1 MSSQE
6 RSTSPISLED
16 EVSWSPQESTVYS
29 PVSNNEINNE
39 PDNEINDEANNE
51 HLHTTEF
58 LNHDRKKRRMIK
70 TTKPSA
76 FSTPIQ
82 INSSRTNAS
91 FTRFF
96 FEDDKKDDQIKYCK
110 ICVKEYEGTRTKL
123 YPYSKSGGSTGHLT
137 HHLRE
142 RHNITANNYKEHL
155 DSSQEPIVKVNLITN
170 YITNLPP
177 LSTKRQNELT
187 KVLIEFIVCDIQ
199 PLYILQDPSFRRLLL
214 EFQPQYRI
222 PCASTVKKHISETY
236 SKEID
241 RLREILANTATIEG
255 LKQIKHIHQ
264 RLKNIQTFFRL
275 PKQAQRLKEMQ
286 VRHAST
292 ESQNIDNNDEIVNP
306 LEILTDCRTRWN
318 SAYLAWKRILELYPA
333 MRSLAASLQFKPD
346 TISKK
351 EGEKLDQLCL
361 TLEEKKFVE
370 EVVDVLKPF
379 EEITRHFSGSKYPTI
394 NLIYPYIR
402 MLKNKYAPRVENGE
416 SFEKWIALIYGSLP
430 ENSEQISENLS
441 DDDTSVSSGDEANIP
456 SAGTRQQWQ
465 YAHRSIHSRGRGRGC
480 RSGKHKRR
488 VKSVAELDDT
498 NNIKYLPPTKCE
510 GLLEK
515 MRAAIYLSLDELWSI
530 PDEIG
535 LKASMLDPRVLKLL
549 PFATE
554 DERRNTEAQIRAELS
569 ILEAQFRQNNDK
581 IEACITTEEEEYDS
595 LSAELWGSLSTPTPQ
610 TITEDELTKY
620 LKEQIAHKSQD
631 PLIWWKEQLD
641 KFYKSIILIKLSQLS
656 RLLPYEA

>member
-16 EVSWSPQESTVYS
+16 EVSWLPQESTVYS

-39 PDNEINDEANNE
+39 ANNE
-51 HLHTTEF
+51 HLYTTEF

-91 FTRFF
+91 YTRFF
-96 FEDDKKDDQIKYCK
+96 FEDNKKDNQIKYCK
-110 ICVKEYEGTRTKL
+110 ICVKKYEETRTKP

-137 HHLRE
+137 YHLRE

-187 KVLIEFIVCDIQ
+187 KVLIEFIV
-199 PLYILQDPSFRRLLL
+199 L
-214 EFQPQYRI
+214 
-222 PCASTVKKHISETY
+222 
-236 SKEID
+236 
-241 RLREILANTATIEG
+241 
-255 LKQIKHIHQ
+255 
-264 RLKNIQTFFRL
+264 
-275 PKQAQRLKEMQ
+275 
-286 VRHAST
+286 
-292 ESQNIDNNDEIVNP
+292 
-306 LEILTDCRTRWN
+306 
-318 SAYLAWKRILELYPA
+318 
-333 MRSLAASLQFKPD
+333 
-346 TISKK
+346 
-351 EGEKLDQLCL
+351 
-361 TLEEKKFVE
+361 
-370 EVVDVLKPF
+370 VDVLKPF

-394 NLIYPYIR
+394 NLIYPYIC

-430 ENSEQISENLS
+430 ENSKQISENLS
-441 DDDTSVSSGDEANIP
+441 DDDTSISSGDEANIP
-456 SAGTRQQWQ
+456 AAGTRQQWQ
-465 YAHRSIHSRGRGRGC
+465 YAHRSIHSRGRGQGC

-488 VKSVAELDDT
+488 VKSVAELDNT

-515 MRAAIYLSLDELWSI
+515 MCAAIYLSLDELWSI

-535 LKASMLDPRVLKLL
+535 LKASMLDSRVLKLL

-554 DERRNTEAQIRAELS
+554 DERRNTKAQIRAELS

-620 LKEQIAHKSQD
+620 LKEQIAHKTQD
-631 PLIWWKEQLD
+631 PLIWWKERRANFL
-641 KFYKSIILIKLSQLS
+641 LLSQLARKYLAVPAIS
-656 RLLPYEA
+656 VPSERLFSDAGALISARRTRLAPDLVNMMLFLKRNYPFLENK